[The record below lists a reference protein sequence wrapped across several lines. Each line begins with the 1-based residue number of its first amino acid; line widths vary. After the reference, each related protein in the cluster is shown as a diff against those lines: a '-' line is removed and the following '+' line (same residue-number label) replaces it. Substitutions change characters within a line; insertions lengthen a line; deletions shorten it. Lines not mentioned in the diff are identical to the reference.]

1 MHDDNPDGTIAAGT
15 GSADRAP
22 AGMSSEQANRVPRD
36 SWANG
41 ACNDVCIGARS
52 DIDTVE
58 SLRQHLQWAIELE
71 HCTIPPYMCALY
83 SLDPNR
89 NREASDVMRSI
100 VLEEMLHL
108 TLVANLLN
116 AVGGR
121 SELDSPRML
130 PGYPRCLPHS
140 DHTFEVSLLPFSLE
154 ALDLFLRIEQTA
166 RPDGPPES
174 DHYET
179 IGQFYD
185 AIEQGLRDLCADL
198 GETNVFCGDP
208 SRQVTNDSYSGAG
221 GQIIVV
227 DGLTSALAALDE
239 VVEQGEGASR
249 TEVWDED
256 PDPLNP
262 ERHQVAHYYRIQEL
276 KFGRRYRPGDTPQSR
291 PTGEVIS
298 IDWDSVM
305 PMRRNP
311 RIADNLPG
319 SQIRTAQEEF
329 AGFYCALLSQLEQAF
344 GGNPRML
351 GSAIGSMYGLKTQAR
366 ALMQIPNDDGLT
378 VAGPTFEYIPSAVRT
393 G

>member
-1 MHDDNPDGTIAAGT
+1 
-15 GSADRAP
+15 
-22 AGMSSEQANRVPRD
+22 
-36 SWANG
+36 
-41 ACNDVCIGARS
+41 
-52 DIDTVE
+52 
-58 SLRQHLQWAIELE
+58 
-71 HCTIPPYMCALY
+71 MCALY

-100 VLEEMLHL
+100 LLEEMLHL

-121 SELDSPRML
+121 PQLDSPRML

-140 DHTFEVSLLPFSLE
+140 DHSFEVPLLPFSLE

-256 PDPLNP
+256 PDPLHP
-262 ERHQVAHYYRIQEL
+262 DRHQVAHYYRIQEL
-276 KFGRRYRPGDTPQSR
+276 KFGRRYRPGDTPQSG

-311 RIADNLPG
+311 RMADNPPG
-319 SQIRTAQEEF
+319 QSNPHSSGGVRRLLLRTPIA
-329 AGFYCALLSQLEQAF
+329 A
-344 GGNPRML
+344 
-351 GSAIGSMYGLKTQAR
+351 
-366 ALMQIPNDDGLT
+366 
-378 VAGPTFEYIPSAVRT
+378 
-393 G
+393 